1 MVSAPFFYFLF
12 FLSAPHDQPSQSMN
26 TFADLSSEAILPII
40 RKAPSQLS
48 AIK

>member
-26 TFADLSSEAILPII
+26 TFADLSSEAIFAHHP
-40 RKAPSQLS
+40 QS
-48 AIK
+48 AIAIKRN